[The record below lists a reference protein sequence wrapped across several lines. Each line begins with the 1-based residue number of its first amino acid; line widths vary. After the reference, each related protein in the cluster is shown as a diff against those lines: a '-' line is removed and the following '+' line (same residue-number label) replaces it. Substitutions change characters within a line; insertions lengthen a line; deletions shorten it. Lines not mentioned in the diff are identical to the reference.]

1 MAVTKLAN
9 LINPEVMADMIS
21 AKLPNAIVVT
31 PFAKIDRT
39 LVGVAGNTI
48 TVPKYDYIG
57 DATDVAEGGQ
67 VGDTLLTADSV
78 PYTVKKAAKGIT
90 LTDEALLS
98 GFGNPQGEAGSQL
111 TKAIASKLD
120 ADAIDALCD
129 GTHTYNGATKVISYE
144 VIVDAIDVFEEELN
158 TEKVMFVNPKQ
169 ITTLRKDAN
178 FISADK
184 YNNEVVMTGEIGKI
198 ANTRIVASRR
208 IVKTEANTYVC
219 PIVKLEGDARTED
232 EVPAITI
239 YMKRDVNVETERDTH
254 TKTTFLSADEHYVAA
269 LTNDAK
275 VVVAT
280 IKA

>member
-9 LINPEVMADMIS
+9 LINPEVMADIIS
-21 AKLPNAIVVT
+21 AKIDKAIVVT
-31 PFAKIDRT
+31 PFAKIDTT
-39 LVGVAGNTI
+39 LVGQPGNTI

-57 DATDVAEGGQ
+57 DATDVVEGGTIS
-67 VGDTLLTADSV
+67 DTQLTADSV

-98 GFGNPQGEAGSQL
+98 GLGNPAGEAGNQL
-111 TKAIASKLD
+111 AKSIAAKID
-120 ADAIDALCD
+120 ADGIDALQK
-129 GTHTYNGATKVISYE
+129 GSHTFNASTKTIAYD
-144 VIVDAIDVFEEELN
+144 VIVDAVDVFEEELN
-158 TEKVMFVNPKQ
+158 TEKVMFINPKQ
-169 ITTLRKDAN
+169 VTTLRKDSN

-184 YNNEVVMTGEIGKI
+184 YNNNVIMTGEIGRI
-198 ANTRIVASRR
+198 ANCRIVPTKR
-208 IVKTEANTYVC
+208 IEKTEANTYVC
-219 PIVKLEGDARTED
+219 PIVKIETDERTED
-232 EVPAITI
+232 EVPALTI

-269 LTNDAK
+269 LTNEAK